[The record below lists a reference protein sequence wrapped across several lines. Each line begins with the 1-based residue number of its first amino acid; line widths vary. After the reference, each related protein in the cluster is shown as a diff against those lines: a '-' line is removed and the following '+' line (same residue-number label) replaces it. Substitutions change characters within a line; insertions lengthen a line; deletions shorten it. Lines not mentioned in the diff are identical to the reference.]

1 MASVNESTAYIE
13 ELTEDIDAATSCQ
26 AIQGYV
32 DTAVKDITSVIEQK
46 TESITNIASQ
56 WAPLV
61 DLPTDPLDILTW
73 ASKVVGGPIAA
84 QVELMAKQAI
94 ELAQLAGAL
103 AGLASS
109 VTSAVDRLQFC
120 TEQAVLSAMRDIEN
134 ELIDQANKALAK
146 AETIKDD
153 ILEKAGITDV
163 TDEIQGVVD
172 DVSEVGG
179 TLDNVENTVDGLPNI

>member
-1 MASVNESTAYIE
+1 MPSVNESTAYIE
-13 ELTEDIDAATSCQ
+13 ELTEDINAATSCQ

-32 DTAVKDITSVIEQK
+32 DTAVKDITDVIKQK
-46 TESITNIASQ
+46 TESISNIAGT

-73 ASKVVGGPIAA
+73 AAKVVGGPIAA

-103 AGLASS
+103 AGLASA
-109 VTSAVDRLQFC
+109 VAQAVDRLQFC

-134 ELIDQANKALAK
+134 ELISQANEALAK

-153 ILEKAGITDV
+153 LLAKAGITDV
-163 TDEIQGVVD
+163 TDQIEGVLD
-172 DVSEVGG
+172 DINEVEG
-179 TLDNVENTVDGLPNI
+179 TLDDVENTTNGLPAI